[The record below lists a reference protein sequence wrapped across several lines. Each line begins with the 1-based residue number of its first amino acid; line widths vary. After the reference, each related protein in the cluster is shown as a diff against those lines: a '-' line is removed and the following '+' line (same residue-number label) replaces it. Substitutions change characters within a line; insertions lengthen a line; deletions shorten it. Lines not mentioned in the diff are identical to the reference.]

1 MGAKLEEEVREEL
14 GELKKVVVGGGVE
27 EMGEVKEPG
36 QVEELEE
43 VEEVQQ
49 DILLI

>member
-1 MGAKLEEEVREEL
+1 MKEEL
-14 GELKKVVVGGGVE
+14 GERKKVE
-27 EMGEVKEPG
+27 EEGELQAPG

-49 DILLI
+49 GILLS